1 MIPHNLHSLKN
12 IFPQNLFKFFTT
24 METFFYILNLFQ
36 YFSLKKK
43 YPSFFTI
50 FFFSSIPHIY
60 PQQGLKIA
68 PEGVSNSLVLN
79 VTPHI
84 HSEAIELL
92 KVVDSI
98 DMFRILSLNQA
109 RELLQVAIPHRY
121 PAGIQICS
129 INRSH
134 MCVFK

>member
-1 MIPHNLHSLKN
+1 
-12 IFPQNLFKFFTT
+12 
-24 METFFYILNLFQ
+24 
-36 YFSLKKK
+36 
-43 YPSFFTI
+43 
-50 FFFSSIPHIY
+50 
-60 PQQGLKIA
+60 
-68 PEGVSNSLVLN
+68 

-121 PAGIQICS
+121 PAGKS
-129 INRSH
+129 SH
-134 MCVFK
+134 FFESS